1 MQMLSAYGFQVKL
14 GADLSDLYGLGEVS
28 LRAVCKSERPKRR
41 LKTVGEPGKRSACRR
56 VS

>member
-1 MQMLSAYGFQVKL
+1 VQMLSAYGFQVKL
-14 GADLSDLYGLGEVS
+14 GADLYGLGEVS

-41 LKTVGEPGKRSACRR
+41 LTTVGEPGKRSACRR